1 MDGERVVRVRG
12 VELCVDSVGVPGDPP
27 VVLIAGSSGSMDWWD
42 DEFCA
47 RIAAGGRFVVR
58 YDHRDTGRS
67 VTSPVGAPDYT
78 GVDLAEDVLRVLDAF
93 GLDRAHLVGISMGG
107 FLAQYV
113 AVHHPERVA
122 SLTLLATSPGGADLP
137 GVEPALLASFAEP
150 RPDPDWSDRAS
161 VVARLVADQRR
172 YGGTL
177 PVDEDDVRRLANRV
191 FDRTADLAA
200 SFTNHGVVAG
210 APSIRARLAEVT
222 APTLV
227 AHGTADPLFPFGHAE
242 ALAREIP
249 DAELLPLPGVGHQM
263 PPRAVWD
270 VLVPALLRHTAD
282 RGVRGGAAG

>member
-1 MDGERVVRVRG
+1 VDGERVVRVRG
-12 VELCVDSVGVPGDPP
+12 VALCVDSVGTPGDPP

-67 VTSPVGAPDYT
+67 AASPVGAPDYSLA
-78 GVDLAEDVLRVLDAF
+78 DLADDVLRVLDAF
-93 GLDRAHLVGISMGG
+93 ELRRAHLVGISMGG
-107 FLAQYV
+107 FLVQHL
-113 AVHHPERVA
+113 AVHQPARVS
-122 SLTLLATSPGGADLP
+122 SLALLATSPGGPGPDLP
-137 GVEPALLASFAEP
+137 PIDPALLASFDEP
-150 RPDPDWSDRAS
+150 RPDTDWSDRAS

-172 YGGTL
+172 YAGTL
-177 PVDEDDVRRLANRV
+177 PVDEDEVRRLANRV

-200 SFTNHGVVAG
+200 SFTNHGVMAG
-210 APSIRARLAEVT
+210 APPVRARLGEVS

-249 DAELLPLPGVGHQM
+249 NAELLPLPGVGHQM
-263 PPRAVWD
+263 PPRPVWD
-270 VLVPALLRHTAD
+270 VLVPALLRHTAA
-282 RGVRGGAAG
+282 R